1 MIADQVRRINPVHP
15 TPFICIDTVG
25 FFARFHQRAFFW
37 LARHGMVEPQ
47 FAIEPAMFPL
57 LSTLFVTTQFQK
69 QRYACAIALYL
80 LILILGSI
88 PGARAEVGE
97 YASGMV
103 LHSMAYAVLTFL
115 LFSGSNGTPFQ
126 RGAKALL
133 TVMAMGALDEIVQ
146 SFLPY
151 RHGAVSDWLVDCNAA
166 LLTSL
171 ILWAI
176 WPKAILAPHR

>member
-1 MIADQVRRINPVHP
+1 MFIAPDML
-15 TPFICIDTVG
+15 PF
-25 FFARFHQRAFFW
+25 
-37 LARHGMVEPQ
+37 
-47 FAIEPAMFPL
+47 
-57 LSTLFVTTQFQK
+57 LSTVFVTPQFQK

-103 LHSMAYAVLTFL
+103 LHSMAYAVLSLL

-126 RGAKALL
+126 RGVKTVL

-151 RHGAVSDWLVDCNAA
+151 RHGAVSDWLVDCNAT
-166 LLTSL
+166 LVTSL
-171 ILWAI
+171 VLWAV
-176 WPKAILAPHR
+176 WPKALLAPHR